1 MLIRDFAHLQKE
13 IWSVAYRIE
22 IIFVA
27 KLQNAN
33 AHLKSKIK
41 YKKDIITVFFI
52 LKVEFREKMQW
63 FVPIKEGY
71 QDVAVKS

>member
-1 MLIRDFAHLQKE
+1 MLIRDFAHLQNE

-41 YKKDIITVFFI
+41 YKKDIIGFF
-52 LKVEFREKMQW
+52 LVLESW
-63 FVPIKEGY
+63 V
-71 QDVAVKS
+71 